1 MFLEDTDTQNDL
13 RKRLSDIII
22 HTWAS
27 DMCLE
32 TSSSFP
38 GRRVRSPSCRHP
50 REVCSNRKR
59 QRRAG
64 GIGPRLQ
71 LGQLAFWDKSFMHRP
86 TLNSL
91 SNGGWLTLNFW
102 KLDLHC
108 VPPHPFCPFF
118 GGVGMF
124 LLFSFRDRVS
134 ILDVVS
140 NNHEFLILLP
150 SKCYY
155 YRLPAVHL
163 YVVLELELRAVC
175 ILGGHSIA
183 WANIQYFNTVCC

>member
-1 MFLEDTDTQNDL
+1 
-13 RKRLSDIII
+13 
-22 HTWAS
+22 
-27 DMCLE
+27 
-32 TSSSFP
+32 
-38 GRRVRSPSCRHP
+38 
-50 REVCSNRKR
+50 
-59 QRRAG
+59 
-64 GIGPRLQ
+64 
-71 LGQLAFWDKSFMHRP
+71 
-86 TLNSL
+86 
-91 SNGGWLTLNFW
+91 
-102 KLDLHC
+102 
-108 VPPHPFCPFF
+108 
-118 GGVGMF
+118 MF

-183 WANIQYFNTVCC
+183 